1 VLTPT
6 RYDGYLALEVG
17 ATHLANYQPML
28 VPGLLR
34 TKGYVPAVISQI
46 RKGLS
51 PPHVEALVR
60 GKLETCGSVPA
71 STRKG
76 YLPE

>member
-1 VLTPT
+1 
-6 RYDGYLALEVG
+6 LEVG

-28 VPGLLR
+28 VPGLLQ
-34 TKGYVPAVISQI
+34 TEGYVGTVISQM

-51 PPHVEALVR
+51 PPQVEALVR
-60 GKLETCGSVPA
+60 AKLEACGSVPA
-71 STRKG
+71 GTRKA